1 MGRAPRAPRAE
12 LRCRCA
18 SAPLLGLLLISSAQR
33 AAAAPAPAAP
43 VARAWADAALGD
55 DAPGCGAD
63 SGATACRS
71 ASAALAAARAAA
83 AVDARSHVVLKVI
96 LAAGTYSGAAN
107 ADIVV
112 HEDATFEA
120 EGYDAAESARAS
132 SSPRVTF
139 ALAGSAR
146 AFAVHPPPDAPAA
159 SHPFDCPQAALRL
172 RGIAIAGGYA
182 LGSGGAV
189 HCTRAAVDAEDT
201 HFYANVAMGAGGAI
215 HAEGCSVS
223 LSRVVLTGNVAA
235 VAGGALSLRPL
246 YGSRLVRAVDARVA
260 NNSAAMGGAFA
271 ITDPDCMHASTRLR
285 KAEEAA
291 LLAAR
296 GAGAPADAL
305 PALAGL
311 YSGAHTRCAQ
321 VVGGTDEGT
330 MHPQMLVRGGEDS
343 GVWLG
348 SVPGWGPGAP
358 AANVSIALTPIGECA
373 ISPSTA
379 VEQGSHSVARSS
391 TAGELEGHGSVDTA
405 VTTVGNASDAIAAES
420 AMYDFE
426 IMRTTFDGNAAAV
439 AGGAIFMPLFA
450 SVAALRLTPS
460 VTGATFVRNVVASAA
475 KGGSLE
481 RKLREGLEVA
491 RAHANASGNSD
502 DDAMVLTIAHTAL
515 RAAVRVVLKAD
526 GSSSEERCARACA
539 LHTLVQTRTRHC

>member
-12 LRCRCA
+12 LRSRCA
-18 SAPLLGLLLISSAQR
+18 SAPLLGLLLISSAPR

-63 SGATACRS
+63 SGAAACRS

-120 EGYDAAESARAS
+120 EGYDAAESAHAS

-146 AFAVHPPPDAPAA
+146 AFAVHPPHAPAG

-260 NNSAAMGGAFA
+260 NNSAAMGGGFA

-291 LLAAR
+291 MLAAR

-305 PALAGL
+305 SALAGL

-373 ISPSTA
+373 ISPSIA
-379 VEQGSHSVARSS
+379 VEQ
-391 TAGELEGHGSVDTA
+391 EGHGSADA
-405 VTTVGNASDAIAAES
+405 AATTIGNASDAIAADS

-481 RKLREGLEVA
+481 QKLREGLEVA
-491 RAHANASGNSD
+491 RAHAHASGNSD
-502 DDAMVLTIAHTAL
+502 DDAMVLAIAHTAL

-539 LHTLVQTRTRHC
+539 LHALVQTRTRHC